1 KSEYSDIVHIQRMID
16 NTHATFG
23 QFEESIIVYKSELKG
38 VARNI
43 IGSIRESFNKSST
56 KHRLHIGKLNQAML
70 NRPVL
75 FSGGGSTFKE
85 LVGKVESFSDAMRI
99 NQEMLSIT
107 TLKSEIQDD
116 NMFSIL
122 STAYGLSIPLENEIV
137 LTDINDVF
145 SHIISEDDE
154 KSASGY
160 DHGLTDY

>member
-1 KSEYSDIVHIQRMID
+1 MID
-16 NTHATFG
+16 NTHSSFVK
-23 QFEESIIVYKSELKG
+23 FEEPIFIYRSELQG
-38 VARNI
+38 VERNI
-43 IGSIRESFNKSST
+43 IGSIKDSFIKSST
-56 KHRLHIGKLNQAML
+56 KHRLHIGKLNQPMS

-85 LVGKVESFSDAMRI
+85 LVGKVDSFSDAMRI
-99 NQEMLSIT
+99 NQVMLSIT

-122 STAYGLSIPLENEIV
+122 STAYGLSIPLENEIE

-145 SHIISEDDE
+145 NHIISEDDE
-154 KSASGY
+154 KSDSGY